1 MNESICIG
9 STEQCVKTYCV
20 GLYVFSRT
28 VFVIHFRDL
37 RVCDMAMCAFPG
49 NGKYEVQFYSLNEV

>member
-1 MNESICIG
+1 MLKHTVWVCAF
-9 STEQCVKTYCV
+9 V
-20 GLYVFSRT
+20 YVFSRT

-49 NGKYEVQFYSLNEV
+49 SGKYEVQFYSLNEV